1 MTTAEQQK
9 TGGGLFSKLVVVV
22 LLAVAIGL
30 YLQIVMMDGERQANR
45 NPAPQVSVP
54 IVESDAPAEPQQVP
68 RPLPEDQQALIM
80 RVFAP
85 ELGGAT
91 GAD

>member
-1 MTTAEQQK
+1 MTTAAQQK
-9 TGGGLFSKLVVVV
+9 TGGGFFSKLVIVV

-30 YLQIVMMDGERQANR
+30 YLQIVMMDGERQASQNS
-45 NPAPQVSVP
+45 APQVSVP
-54 IVESDAPAEPQQVP
+54 IVESDAPTPLKQVFK
-68 RPLPEDQQALIM
+68 PLPEEQQALIM

-85 ELGGAT
+85 ELGAAS